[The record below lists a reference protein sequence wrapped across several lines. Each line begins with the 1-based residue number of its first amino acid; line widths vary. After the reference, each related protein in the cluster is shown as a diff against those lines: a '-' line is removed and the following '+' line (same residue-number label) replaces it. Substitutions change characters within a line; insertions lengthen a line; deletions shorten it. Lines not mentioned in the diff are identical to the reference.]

1 MKTDWL
7 TQVIQHLD
15 RTGGTAV
22 LDSRAVNAGDVFV
35 ALPGQHVDG
44 RDFISQVLGQESV
57 LVLAEREEGRIGQF
71 ASVEHNVL
79 WVPELS
85 RRLGQLAEALF
96 AVNESNLSLL
106 GVTGTNGK
114 TSISHFLAQCLTAE
128 AGRCGLIGT
137 IGAGIWPQQQ
147 STFNTTPDVLTNH
160 RLLAQWA
167 TMNVPYAAMEVS
179 SHAMVMGRVDGL
191 RFRVA
196 MFTHLTRDHLDFHGT
211 MENYFAAKKQLFD
224 PARSQAAVVC
234 IDDRWGQELM
244 AYRRDAIRVS
254 GKVGAVANVVPTH
267 IERQPTGL
275 NIHWT
280 TPWGDGETQTQLIGD
295 FNVANLA
302 VVIGTLGALGL
313 SFDRMAELLAE
324 LTPVAGR
331 MQPVALRK
339 GALALVDY
347 AHTPDALEKALQAA
361 RHHTKGRVHCVFG
374 CGGERDRGKR
384 PLMAAAAAARADQLW
399 ITSDNPRSENFLQI
413 VSDMLPGLPRDARYE
428 VVADRAEAIRL
439 AVQGAQAGDIVLI
452 AGKGHENYQDIQGV
466 KHPYSDLAA
475 IQAAEG
481 ASS

>member
-7 TQVIQHLD
+7 TQVIQHLE

-22 LDSRAVNAGDVFV
+22 LDSRAVNSGDVFV
-35 ALPGQHVDG
+35 ALPGQNVDG

-57 LVLAEREEGRIGQF
+57 LVLAEGEAGRQNSGTGGEH
-71 ASVEHNVL
+71 SVV

-114 TSISHFLAQCLTAE
+114 TSISHFLAQCLSAE

-137 IGAGIWPQQQ
+137 IGAGLWPQQQ
-147 STFNTTPDVLTNH
+147 TTYNTTPDVLTNH

-167 TMNVPYAAMEVS
+167 EMNVPYAAMEVS
-179 SHAMVMGRVDGL
+179 SHALVQGRVDGL

-196 MFTHLTRDHLDFHGT
+196 MFTQLTRDHLDFHGT

-234 IDDRWGQELM
+234 IDDRWGQELLN
-244 AYRRDAIRVS
+244 YRRDAIRVS
-254 GKVGAVANVVPTH
+254 GKVGAVANVAPTQV
-267 IERQPTGL
+267 ERHPQGL
-275 NIHWT
+275 RISWT
-280 TPWGDGETQTQLIGD
+280 TPWGDGVTDTQLIGD

-313 SFDRMAELLAE
+313 SFERMAELLAQ

-331 MQPVALRK
+331 MQPVLLK
-339 GALALVDY
+339 NGVLALVDY

-361 RHHTKGRVHCVFG
+361 RHHSTGRVHCVFG

-399 ITSDNPRSENFLQI
+399 VTSDNPRSESFLQI
-413 VSDMLPGLPRDARYE
+413 VSDMLPGMPRDARYE
-428 VVADRAEAIRL
+428 VVADRAEAIL
-439 AVQGAQAGDIVLI
+439 MAVRDAVPGDVILI
-452 AGKGHENYQDIQGV
+452 AGKGHETYQEIQGV
-466 KHPYSDLAA
+466 KHHYSDLEAV
-475 IQAAEG
+475 QAAEER
-481 ASS
+481 AQ